1 MMTLIAANA
10 LPLFLALLIG
20 LATGWWIWA
29 RHRVGSDVQ
38 SYVSYED
45 GYAVDTPKAETIAPI
60 VVAPVLTATT
70 PPKAKRAPKIPEKQ
84 KLIEPRQSKS
94 TKPKSALTA
103 IGIPAA
109 IGTPDDLLQIK
120 GVGPKLN
127 ALLIGLGVTRFDQIA
142 AWKAK
147 EIGIVD
153 GHLGSFKGRITR
165 DEWIDQA
172 ELLAMGK
179 IATFEARFGKLDSEN

>member
-29 RHRVGSDVQ
+29 RYRTDSDVQ
-38 SYVSYED
+38 SYAAYED
-45 GYAVDTPKAETIAPI
+45 GNAVDTPKPDT
-60 VVAPVLTATT
+60 VAPSVVTPILAATT
-70 PPKAKRAPKIPEKQ
+70 PPRAKRVPKIPEKQ
-84 KLIEPRQSKS
+84 KPIKPRQSKP
-94 TKPKSALTA
+94 TKAKSALTA

-109 IGTPDDLLQIK
+109 IGNSDDLLQIK

-127 ALLIGLGVTRFDQIA
+127 VLLISLGVTRFDQIA

-147 EIGIVD
+147 DIGIVD

-172 ELLAMGK
+172 ELLATGK